1 MGPCLT
7 GAYKPRDWR
16 PVYREISRVPCT
28 GDRIE
33 TFGSLPSLLQ
43 APSLITTHYQ
53 LPQTT
58 SRLAE

>member
-1 MGPCLT
+1 MGSCLT
-7 GAYKPRDWR
+7 GAYKLRGWR
-16 PVYREISRVPCT
+16 PIYREISCGPCT

-33 TFGSLPSLLQ
+33 TFVSVPSLLQ